1 MSVILGFKYP
11 DLDVARWKQLMGA
24 GSDDGST
31 AGLTREEQIKK
42 LQDADKAKGEKD
54 RVIFGAALVADYLPV
69 AWTGKLCEAFHL
81 SVADLDARTRR
92 PAPSSQPVGLP
103 EGFSLPTEFS
113 HKRPMNADK
122 NDAKKQK
129 TDDTKDDGPTREPP
143 IKPVEQSDRELVA
156 ASLNNPLVLSYD
168 PNRAARDAS
177 RRENLV
183 SRRSRFGSED
193 VLRERV
199 RGGDGDE
206 RERGSRVLHRG

>member
-42 LQDADKAKGEKD
+42 LQDADKAKSDKD
-54 RVIFGAALVADYLPV
+54 RVIFGTALVADYLPV
-69 AWTGKLCEAFHL
+69 AWAGKLCEAFHL

-113 HKRPMNADK
+113 HKRLMNADK

-129 TDDTKDDGPTREPP
+129 TDDAKKPAAKAQTKVELFAKKGLSTKGMSSMASFF
-143 IKPVEQSDRELVA
+143 KPQA
-156 ASLNNPLVLSYD
+156 KAK
-168 PNRAARDAS
+168 
-177 RRENLV
+177 
-183 SRRSRFGSED
+183 
-193 VLRERV
+193 
-199 RGGDGDE
+199 
-206 RERGSRVLHRG
+206 